1 MAKITIVLATILTLL
16 GLVGYFGSSA
26 GDPSITALIPAAF
39 GVLLLGCGFAAL
51 RASWRK
57 HAMHA
62 VASISLLGALAAS
75 GRGLMSLAKLA
86 ANGDVNTAALASIL
100 LMAVICWVL
109 VALCIVSFVAAR
121 RRQAAAGPRAD
132 SGGG

>member
-1 MAKITIVLATILTLL
+1 MAKITMALATILTLL
-16 GLVGYFGSSA
+16 GLGGYFGSSA
-26 GDPSITALIPAAF
+26 ANPSVTALIPAAF
-39 GVLLLGCGFAAL
+39 GVLLLTGGFAAL
-51 RASWRK
+51 RPSWRK

-100 LMAVICWVL
+100 LMAVICWAL
-109 VALCIVSFVAAR
+109 LALCVVSFVAAR
-121 RRQAAAGPRAD
+121 RRQAAAGPNAD
-132 SGGG
+132 SGAG